1 MKIKL
6 SPYAPIDP
14 SEALT
19 IVRRADV
26 LTINGE
32 RFDFSAL
39 PEGATLPAEAVKCDA
54 LASDVTRINGQ
65 LVLTLMFPCGPEASV
80 SARFPA
86 DIIDP
91 PDGKVSL
98 PV

>member
-19 IVRRADV
+19 IVRRGDV
-26 LTINGE
+26 LTIDGE

-39 PEGATLPAEAVKCDA
+39 PEGATLPAEAVKCDV

-65 LVLTLMFPCGPEASV
+65 LVLTLMFPCGRRHLSRHGSPQTSSIHLTE
-80 SARFPA
+80 
-86 DIIDP
+86 
-91 PDGKVSL
+91 K
-98 PV
+98 